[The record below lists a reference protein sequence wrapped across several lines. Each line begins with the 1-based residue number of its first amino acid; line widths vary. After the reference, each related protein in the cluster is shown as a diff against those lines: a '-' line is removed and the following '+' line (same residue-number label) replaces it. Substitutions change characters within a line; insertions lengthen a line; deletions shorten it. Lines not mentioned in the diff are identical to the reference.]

1 MQNEIVKSSFS
12 GKLLEILDRVEYR
25 RVESQ
30 EDMEE
35 VARMRYRAY
44 KLANILTLNEAR
56 LIDPVDFDDHA
67 YIFGVYFEERLISTV
82 RIHHVTPEH
91 RVSITRDMY
100 PKEIDAFLDS
110 GMTLIDPVRFAA
122 DPEIIGEMPAL
133 PYLTLR
139 IASMAADYFDAD
151 RVLQLVSPQH
161 APFYKR
167 VFYADTVVPAQD
179 GVGKYNI
186 PLTLMATRT
195 REVRAALY
203 ARFPFFVSQPH
214 ERRMMFRRADG
225 IGSSPLTI
233 LPTARMAAAAQAA
246 SQAAAQGIFPGTV

>member
-1 MQNEIVKSSFS
+1 MHKEVVQSSFS
-12 GKLLEILDRVEYR
+12 NKLLEVLDHIEYR
-25 RVESQ
+25 RVETQ

-44 KLANILTLNEAR
+44 KLANILTLEGAK
-56 LIDPVDFDDHA
+56 LIDAVDFDNHA
-67 YIFGVYFEERLISTV
+67 YVFGVYFDERLISTV
-82 RIHHVTPEH
+82 RIHHVTPDH
-91 RVSITRDMY
+91 RISITRDMY

-167 VFYADTVVPAQD
+167 VFSADTVVPR
-179 GVGKYNI
+179 K
-186 PLTLMATRT
+186 
-195 REVRAALY
+195 
-203 ARFPFFVSQPH
+203 
-214 ERRMMFRRADG
+214 
-225 IGSSPLTI
+225 
-233 LPTARMAAAAQAA
+233 
-246 SQAAAQGIFPGTV
+246 

>member
-1 MQNEIVKSSFS
+1 MHKEFVPISFS
-12 GKLLEILDRVEYR
+12 DKLLEVLDHVEYR
-25 RVESQ
+25 RVETQ

-44 KLANILTLNEAR
+44 KLANILTLDGAK
-56 LIDPVDFDDHA
+56 LIDAVDFDDHA
-67 YIFGVYFEERLISTV
+67 YVFGVYFDERLISTV
-82 RIHHVTPEH
+82 RIHHVTPDH
-91 RVSITRDMY
+91 RTSITRDMY

-122 DPEIIGEMPAL
+122 DPDIIGEMPAL

-167 VFYADTVVPAQD
+167 VFSADTVVPAQT

-195 REVRAALY
+195 REVRKALY
-203 ARFPFFVSQPH
+203 ERYPFFISEPY
-214 ERRMMFRRADG
+214 ERRMMFQRSVTM
-225 IGSSPLTI
+225 GSSPLTI
-233 LPTARMAAAAQAA
+233 LPTARFAAANRAGGPRPA
-246 SQAAAQGIFPGTV
+246 

>member
-1 MQNEIVKSSFS
+1 MRNEVVQSSFS
-12 GKLLEILDRVEYR
+12 NKLLEVLDHIEYR
-25 RVESQ
+25 RVETQ

-44 KLANILTLNEAR
+44 KLANILTLDGAK
-56 LIDPVDFDDHA
+56 LIDAVDFDDHA
-67 YIFGVYFEERLISTV
+67 YVFGVYFDERLISTV
-82 RIHHVTPEH
+82 RIHHVTPDH
-91 RVSITRDMY
+91 RISITRDMY

-167 VFYADTVVPAQD
+167 VFSADTVVPAQM

-195 REVRAALY
+195 REVRTALY
-203 ARFPFFVSQPH
+203 ERFPFFISEPY
-214 ERRMMFRRADG
+214 ERRMMFQRSKAM
-225 IGSSPLTI
+225 GSTPLTI
-233 LPTARMAAAAQAA
+233 LPTARFAAANRAGTLRQA
-246 SQAAAQGIFPGTV
+246 